1 MNQVTRD
8 TDDTLRSVTVCR
20 LVAWVTVGFLQ
31 DCRRMFGSPWPELTW
46 SGRGPKT
53 AQQQLDDSQATQA
66 HRTATFGDS
75 RRQVLEPERGSEGVL
90 YRDRNGWLFSRQS
103 LERCNWIEAY
113 GDGWLR
119 TRWQNPCSLIDGNW
133 GKGSETTTEND
144 N

>member
-20 LVAWVTVGFLQ
+20 VVAWVTVGFLQ
-31 DCRRMFGSPWPELTW
+31 DCCRMFGSPWPELTW

-53 AQQQLDDSQATQA
+53 AQQQFDDSQATQA

-90 YRDRNGWLFSRQS
+90 YRDRDCGFFEAITRKVQLDRGLWRWLASHTMAEPMFT
-103 LERCNWIEAY
+103 
-113 GDGWLR
+113 D
-119 TRWQNPCSLIDGNW
+119 
-133 GKGSETTTEND
+133 
-144 N
+144 